1 MEILGKEINVKD
13 YDCSFNPNL
22 YEYRK
27 PVFNL
32 YVQTENRCN
41 AKCDFCN
48 YGKICSN
55 FDYDKLNYILE
66 HLFKEQIIKRISL
79 TGGEPLL
86 NTRKLLEIIKISN
99 QYNLPIVLNSNG
111 FDILKLRE
119 IYDFVDEILLT
130 QCSKFLL
137 GCRHWLVDM
146 ASYIL
151 QPYIS
156 ALSVQVG
163 GHSSQDGF
171 SS

>member
-1 MEILGKEINVKD
+1 MEILGKEINVKN

-66 HLFKEQIIKRISL
+66 HLFKKQIIKRISL
-79 TGGEPLL
+79 TGGEL
-86 NTRKLLEIIKISN
+86 
-99 QYNLPIVLNSNG
+99 Y
-111 FDILKLRE
+111 
-119 IYDFVDEILLT
+119 
-130 QCSKFLL
+130 
-137 GCRHWLVDM
+137 
-146 ASYIL
+146 
-151 QPYIS
+151 
-156 ALSVQVG
+156 
-163 GHSSQDGF
+163 
-171 SS
+171 